1 MHELVRITDGRAFL
15 LFTSHR
21 MMQRV
26 HALLAPKLTQPVLLQ
41 GDKPKHLL
49 VEEFKRRVGSV
60 LFATASFWEGVD
72 VVGEALSLV
81 VIDKLPFSPPDDPLV
96 AARAGLLEDAGQ
108 DAFVH
113 YHVPRA
119 ALALAQGFGRLI
131 RHRGDR
137 GVVALLD
144 RRAVTKPYG
153 RRVLAGLPADCPR
166 TALLDDVRTFWT
178 RQTML
183 PLVG

>member
-1 MHELVRITDGRAFL
+1 

-21 MMQRV
+21 QMQRV
-26 HALLAPKLTQPVLLQ
+26 HQLLAGKLKQPVLLQ

-49 VEEFKRRVGSV
+49 IEEFKRRVGSV

-108 DAFVH
+108 DPFSN

-131 RHRGDR
+131 RHRSDR

-144 RRAVTKPYG
+144 RRAVTRGYG
-153 RRVLAGLPADCPR
+153 RKVLAGLPPECPR
-166 TALLDDVRTFWT
+166 TQNLDDVRAFWT
-178 RQTML
+178 RQTQL
-183 PLVG
+183 PLLAVGRAVPQ

>member
-1 MHELVRITDGRAFL
+1 
-15 LFTSHR
+15 
-21 MMQRV
+21 
-26 HALLAPKLTQPVLLQ
+26 
-41 GDKPKHLL
+41 
-49 VEEFKRRVGSV
+49 
-60 LFATASFWEGVD
+60 ASASCWESVD
-72 VVGEALSLV
+72 VAGEALSLV

-108 DAFVH
+108 DPFSH

-144 RRAVTKPYG
+144 RRAAVRGYG
-153 RRVLAGLPADCPR
+153 KRVLGSLPAECPR
-166 TALLDDVRTFWT
+166 TDSLDQVRAFWK
-178 RQTML
+178 
-183 PLVG
+183 PPC

>member
-1 MHELVRITDGRAFL
+1 
-15 LFTSHR
+15 
-21 MMQRV
+21 
-26 HALLAPKLTQPVLLQ
+26 
-41 GDKPKHLL
+41 
-49 VEEFKRRVGSV
+49 V

-72 VVGEALSLV
+72 VVGDALSLV
-81 VIDKLPFSPPDDPLV
+81 VIDKLPFAPPDDPLV
-96 AARAGLLEDAGQ
+96 AARAGLVEDAGQ

-144 RRAVTKPYG
+144 KRAVTKSYG
-153 RRVLAGLPADCPR
+153 RRVLAGLPPDCPR
-166 TALLDDVRTFWT
+166 TQILDDVRTFFA
-178 RQTML
+178 RQSQL

>member
-1 MHELVRITDGRAFL
+1 
-15 LFTSHR
+15 
-21 MMQRV
+21 
-26 HALLAPKLTQPVLLQ
+26 
-41 GDKPKHLL
+41 
-49 VEEFKRRVGSV
+49 
-60 LFATASFWEGVD
+60 

-96 AARAGLLEDAGQ
+96 AARAALLEDAGQ

-144 RRAVTKPYG
+144 KRAVTKPYG

-166 TALLDDVRTFWT
+166 TQLLDDVRTFWT
-178 RQTML
+178 RQAML